1 MTEQEL
7 VQKLEK
13 IERLFTGAT
22 TDGERGAAANARDRM
37 RAKLQKMQQDTT
49 EKSVEYRFSMKDM
62 WTRKLFTSLLRSYGI
77 SPYRYRRQRYTT
89 VMAKVSKTFVDQTL
103 WPEFQALSKVLSE
116 YVSEITEKVIGEHIF
131 KDASEASVMDGPKQL
146 GE

>member
-7 VQKLEK
+7 IQKLEK

-22 TDGERGAAANARDRM
+22 SDGERGAAANARDRM

-49 EKSVEYRFSMKDM
+49 EQWVEYRFSMKDM

-89 VMAKVSKTFVDQTL
+89 VMAKVSKTFVDETL
-103 WPEFQALSKVLSE
+103 WPEYQALSKVLNE
-116 YVSEITEKVIGEHIF
+116 YVSNITEKVIHDHIF
-131 KDASEASVMDGPKQL
+131 KDVSEASVMDEPKQL
-146 GE
+146 EA

>member
-7 VQKLEK
+7 IQKLEK
-13 IERLFTGAT
+13 IERLFAGAT
-22 TDGERGAAANARDRM
+22 SDGERGAAANARDRV
-37 RAKLQKMQQDTT
+37 RAKLEKSQQDTT
-49 EKSVEYRFSMKDM
+49 EGLVEYRFSMKDM
-62 WTRKLFTSLLRSYGI
+62 WTRKLFTALLRSYGI
-77 SPYRYRRQRYTT
+77 LPYRYKRQRYTT
-89 VMAKVSKTFVDQTL
+89 VMAKVSKTFVDKTL

>member
-7 VQKLEK
+7 VEKLEK

-22 TDGERGAAANARDRM
+22 SDGERGAAANARDRM

-89 VMAKVSKTFVDQTL
+89 VMAKVSKTFVDDTL

-116 YVSEITEKVIGEHIF
+116 YVSNITEKVIHEHIC
-131 KDASEASVMDGPKQL
+131 KDVSEASVMDEPKQL
-146 GE
+146 EA